1 MIKRVTRLVFR
12 DRFLCNVLWIIVCR
26 FLLDIVIFTKWL
38 DKIYWVYSSSS
49 SVGIR
54 LIIEC
59 MWFRE
64 NFAHDKIIQYLQ
76 IKLCTWVYGLLRGD
90 CLDDRLESF
99 HHVSSCYVYQIQ
111 YMVPTLSEIKVK
123 KNGTVLNCHSTLIPH
138 NRSRVPWTL
147 RPNNLSLVCTW

>member
-1 MIKRVTRLVFR
+1 MSNRKRQTMIHKTLHRKRSLKTSLITLLIILSYASDAYCHSYRSIHLAARLFQYLSWHFSR
-12 DRFLCNVLWIIVCR
+12 D
-26 FLLDIVIFTKWL
+26 IFTKWL

-99 HHVSSCYVYQIQ
+99 HHVSSCYVGGQ
-111 YMVPTLSEIKVK
+111 
-123 KNGTVLNCHSTLIPH
+123 LIPI
-138 NRSRVPWTL
+138 PDGPGETIL
-147 RPNNLSLVCTW
+147 